1 MSSEISHFFLLQKLK
16 TRNKTFLKSMFNETK
31 IETKS
36 YLFYAT
42 LVTKPFL
49 SQDKRTQTSGVP
61 YDKPLKKHNMNH
73 EVHA

>member
-1 MSSEISHFFLLQKLK
+1 
-16 TRNKTFLKSMFNETK
+16 MFNETK

-36 YLFYAT
+36 SLFYAT

-49 SQDKRTQTSGVP
+49 SQDKRTQTGGVP